1 MIKIFDTTLRDGEQ
15 APGYSMNLQE
25 KLEMARQLERLGVD
39 IIEAGFPVAS
49 PDDFEA
55 VREIAGRVEHAT
67 VAGLCRAVKKD
78 IDRTWE
84 AVREARHPRIHI
96 VLATSDLHLEYKLNA
111 TRAQVLAT
119 AEEMVAYAKT
129 LCEDVEFSAEDAM
142 RSDPAYLAEVF
153 TAVIRAGATTVS
165 VPDTVGYAV
174 PEEITAMFRYL
185 KAHVPGIE
193 EVCLSVHCHNDLG
206 LAVANS
212 LAAVEA
218 GAGQVECTVNGIGE
232 RAGNAALEAVVMAIA
247 TRKDKLDAET
257 AIKTVEISSASK
269 LLSTITGVA
278 VPPNQPI
285 VGQNAFAHEAGI
297 HQHGMMK
304 NPLTYQILSPES
316 VGIRRQSSMV
326 LGKHSGRHAFEEY
339 LTELGY
345 TLAPDRMNEAF
356 ERFKLLADRKKTITD
371 RDIDALMRTRAL
383 EFPETYEL
391 LTFVVNSGSNISAT
405 ACVKVR
411 RGEEILERV
420 AFGEGPVDAAFKAID
435 KIVKLGITLVSFDIH
450 AVTEGED
457 ALGQVTVKLQF
468 PDGEVVTGR
477 GLTPDIFESSIKA
490 YLAAINKYLAE
501 KPEEALGGASWRS
514 GKS

>member
-1 MIKIFDTTLRDGEQ
+1 MARTIKILDTTLRDGEQ

-55 VREIAGRVEHAT
+55 VHRIAREIETST
-67 VAGLCRAVKKD
+67 VAGLCRAVEKD
-78 IDRTWE
+78 IDRTWQAVKE
-84 AVREARHPRIHI
+84 AKHPRIHI
-96 VLATSDLHLEYKLNA
+96 VLATSDIHLKYKLGA
-111 TRAQVLAT
+111 TREEVLAT
-119 AEEMVAYAKT
+119 AAKSVAYAKT
-129 LCEDVEFSAEDAM
+129 LCDDVEFSAEDAM
-142 RSDPAYLAEVF
+142 RTDPAYLASVF
-153 TAVIRAGATTVS
+153 AAVIQAGAGTVS
-165 VPDTVGYAV
+165 VPDTVGYAL
-174 PEEITAMFRYL
+174 PDEITERIGYL
-185 KAHVPGIE
+185 REHVEGIE
-193 EVCLSVHCHNDLG
+193 GVTLSIHCHNDLG

-212 LAAVEA
+212 LAAVRA

-232 RAGNAALEAVVMAIA
+232 RAGNASLEEIVMALA
-247 TRKDKLDAET
+247 TRKDTIGVET
-257 AIKTVEISSASK
+257 NIKTVEISRTSK
-269 LLSTITGVA
+269 LLTTITGVA
-278 VPPNQPI
+278 VPPNKPI

-297 HQHGMMK
+297 HQHGMLK

-316 VGIRRQSSMV
+316 VGIRRESSMV

-339 LTELGY
+339 LSELGY
-345 TLAPDRMNEAF
+345 TLTPDKMTEAF
-356 ERFKLLADRKKTITD
+356 ERFKVIADRKKTITD
-371 RDIDALMRTRAL
+371 RDIDALMRTRAI

-420 AFGEGPVDAAFKAID
+420 AYGEGPVDAAFKAID
-435 KIVKLGITLVSFDIH
+435 KIVKLGITLVGFDIH

-501 KPEEALGGASWRS
+501 RS
-514 GKS
+514 